1 MLTVSWRETGLRF
14 QTISGGTA
22 FSKSWV
28 SNCCWES
35 MCRQQMTAARLLQA
49 ISFNCGKKSSSCLS
63 MKMLSRCFSA
73 QWFWFFRIFD
83 LHPCK
88 RTLRIPKKRF
98 RACRRFAVFC
108 RLRIGLCK
116 VAPRGLPYSVLHLGN
131 TCAAHQ
137 MFSHTVTQL
146 TSTKI
151 SLVMMVIAK
160 QLIAI
165 AWNWYL
171 FDTTNCYFS
180 SLKSMNICSTCLYK
194 VIF

>member
-1 MLTVSWRETGLRF
+1 MEQLFRAGLNP
-14 QTISGGTA
+14 
-22 FSKSWV
+22 KSWV

-98 RACRRFAVFC
+98 RACRRFAVW
-108 RLRIGLCK
+108 GLGCAK
-116 VAPRGLPYSVLHLGN
+116 WHLVVFHIQSCIWETLVRRTRCSVTPSRSWRQQRFLLWLLGIDTYSVLP
-131 TCAAHQ
+131 
-137 MFSHTVTQL
+137 
-146 TSTKI
+146 
-151 SLVMMVIAK
+151 
-160 QLIAI
+160 IAI
-165 AWNWYL
+165 FPLQNRTYAL
-171 FDTTNCYFS
+171 S
-180 SLKSMNICSTCLYK
+180 
-194 VIF
+194 V